1 MIHKYVKLP
10 VEIEAVKFTRDNF
23 EEINSFTN
31 GIAKDFTIERCPN
44 GKCWCIIPTLE
55 GDRMAMEGDYIIKG
69 VHGEFYPCKSDIFV
83 KTYTQVF
90 PKGVSSTTNGCI

>member
-44 GKCWCIIPTLE
+44 GKC
-55 GDRMAMEGDYIIKG
+55 
-69 VHGEFYPCKSDIFV
+69 
-83 KTYTQVF
+83 
-90 PKGVSSTTNGCI
+90 

>member
-31 GIAKDFTIERCPN
+31 GIAKDLQLKDALMGN
-44 GKCWCIIPTLE
+44 
-55 GDRMAMEGDYIIKG
+55 AG
-69 VHGEFYPCKSDIFV
+69 VLFLH
-83 KTYTQVF
+83 
-90 PKGVSSTTNGCI
+90 